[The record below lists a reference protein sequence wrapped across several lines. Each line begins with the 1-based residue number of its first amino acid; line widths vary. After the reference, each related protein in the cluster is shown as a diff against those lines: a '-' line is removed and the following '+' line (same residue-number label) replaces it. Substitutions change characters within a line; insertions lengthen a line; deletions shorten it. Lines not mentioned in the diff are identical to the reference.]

1 MWVGLEVCSPNRGE
15 EANMNQEDPAE
26 KSSLDRDD
34 VMPIKHLKIT
44 LWVLLAV
51 VIFSMWLVSYLLPA

>member
-1 MWVGLEVCSPNRGE
+1 MFLAAAKQDDMHQ
-15 EANMNQEDPAE
+15 EAPPKNTE
-26 KSSLDRDD
+26 KSSLDRDE

>member
-1 MWVGLEVCSPNRGE
+1 MFLAAAEQD
-15 EANMNQEDPAE
+15 NMYQEDPPKNAE
-26 KSSLDRDD
+26 KSSLDRDE